1 MEQPQTFLETIRMF
15 SDPAKA
21 TEYFAAIRWPHGVAC
36 PRMGCGSAEV
46 RYKGGKRPRWLC
58 RDCGREFTA
67 KVGTIFEDSPIG
79 FDKWLPA
86 VWLITAN
93 RNGISSC
100 ELARGLGVTQKT
112 AWFMLRRIRTAL
124 ASKTFERLAGEIEA
138 DETYI
143 GPKASSIL
151 RRGKKDPNAKGPGA
165 NKVVVMGLRQRGG
178 EVRAFVVRD
187 SKSKTLLPK
196 VFEHVTPGSTLYTD
210 SLGSYTQLR
219 ESYRHFVINHAHEYV
234 RDHHVHTN
242 SIENFWSV
250 LKRTIAGTYICPRP
264 KHLESYL
271 DEQIFRFNE
280 RENSDDP
287 RFVKALRGA
296 DGRRLTYAQLTQ
308 NVSRGNM

>member
-1 MEQPQTFLETIRMF
+1 MEQPQTLLEAIRMF
-15 SDPAKA
+15 SDPEKA

-36 PRMGCGSAEV
+36 PRMGCGSADV

-100 ELARGLGVTQKT
+100 ELARGLDVTQKT
-112 AWFMLRRIRTAL
+112 AWFMLHRIRTAL

-138 DETYI
+138 DETFV
-143 GPKASSIL
+143 GPKGRSAI
-151 RRGKKDPNAKGPGA
+151 RRGKAAKSNPHA

-196 VFEHVTPGSTLYTD
+196 VFQHVTPGSTLYTD

-234 RDHHVHTN
+234 RGNVHTN

-264 KHLESYL
+264 NHLDSYL
-271 DEQIFRFNE
+271 DEQIFRYNE
-280 RENSDDP
+280 RENSDGP
-287 RFVKALRGA
+287 RFDKALKGA
-296 DGRRLTYAQLTQ
+296 DGKRLTYSQLIHSAPLDG
-308 NVSRGNM
+308 V